1 MNPASAFNRLARFLR
16 WHRRGLGIAAAMV
29 CLFAILSVLTPAKP
43 ESTPVLVASHALT
56 AGSTLTAADIT
67 TIEMPIELM
76 PAEALS
82 DPDEVV
88 GRVLTATLTQGSVLT
103 GAAVLSSR
111 DMTEA
116 DERLVPFR
124 VPDAA
129 TVALLHVGD
138 RISVVGSSSDGGV
151 IDIATDVRIAA
162 LPTTES
168 GSLGGESGALVVVA
182 ADAET
187 AAQLAAASN
196 QMRMG
201 IVMQ

>member
-1 MNPASAFNRLARFLR
+1 
-16 WHRRGLGIAAAMV
+16 MV

-76 PAEALS
+76 PTEALS